1 MLKLNTLYNLDCMI
15 GMRDFPDKYFDLC
28 ICDPPY
34 GIGDFQTTGD
44 ANKYKKHKEKK
55 YQDVKKWNMAIPTP
69 EYFNELK
76 RVSVNQIIW
85 GANYYNC
92 FSSGGGCIV
101 WDKNN
106 ESSQRYSNCE
116 IASCTLQKKISI
128 FRYTW
133 NGFIQEANKDKEDRI
148 HSCQK
153 PVALYKWLLQNYA
166 KPGDKILDTHAGSC
180 SSVIACIDGGFDWIA
195 FELDE
200 DYYKAALQRINNHVR
215 QFDIFNENKSNN
227 IQATIF

>member
-1 MLKLNTLYNLDCMI
+1 MSMLKLNTLYNLDCMI

-34 GIGDFQTTGD
+34 GINIDNSGRLVREKGFQ
-44 ANKYKKHKEKK
+44 NKGW
-55 YQDVKKWNMAIPTP
+55 DNIIPSDS
-69 EYFNELK
+69 YFNELF
-76 RVSVNQIIW
+76 RVSMNQIIW
-85 GANYYNC
+85 GGNYFNLSPCRGFIIWDKLQPNNVSFANYEFAWTSFNV
-92 FSSGGGCIV
+92 S
-101 WDKNN
+101 
-106 ESSQRYSNCE
+106 
-116 IASCTLQKKISI
+116 AKKYVKRHNSD
-128 FRYTW
+128 
-133 NGFIQEANKDKEDRI
+133 NRI
-148 HSCQK
+148 HPTQK
-153 PVALYKWLLQNYA
+153 PIALYKWLLQNYA